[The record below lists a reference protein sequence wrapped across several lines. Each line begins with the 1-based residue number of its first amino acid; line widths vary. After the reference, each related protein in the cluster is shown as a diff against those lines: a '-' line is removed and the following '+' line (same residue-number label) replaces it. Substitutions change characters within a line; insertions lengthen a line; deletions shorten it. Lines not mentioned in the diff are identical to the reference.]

1 MNPTIIHPP
10 IRLGLIG
17 AGIFMRDAHL
27 PSLQRLSHRYH
38 IVAICSKGG
47 ASARRLAE
55 TLPYPVSIYTD
66 PAELLANPEI
76 DAVDIVLPID
86 VLPEVIE
93 MALRAGK
100 HVVSEKP
107 IAGDTATG
115 ARLIEVYRGMQPHPS
130 PPRLGR
136 EPIGGQKEDPSSV
149 LDQPPPSF
157 GEGWGGVAWMVAENW
172 RYEAAFAKVKS
183 IIDSGEIGRPLTFH
197 WAQHI
202 AMTAANKYFHT
213 AWRRTGHI
221 PGGLLLDVGVHHV
234 AALRLIFGE
243 VASVTAD
250 VEQFSPDL
258 PPVDTLAATIR
269 MESGVVG
276 SYLVSFAAGAAWQP
290 ILHIVG
296 EQGSLRVQRG
306 FLEVT
311 TAGTTRPIEVA
322 GMNGVEKE
330 LEAFAITL
338 TTGKPHKNPPEAA
351 QRDLLTIEA
360 MLHSSATGQRVVLE

>member
-115 ARLIEVYRGMQPHPS
+115 ARLIEVYRGMQ
-130 PPRLGR
+130 
-136 EPIGGQKEDPSSV
+136 GGI
-149 LDQPPPSF
+149 
-157 GEGWGGVAWMVAENW
+157 AWMVAENW

-197 WAQHI
+197 WTQHI